1 MIYSVLIVSF
11 LLEASLSTIVSINSL
26 FAPLFL
32 LTSLT
37 ILFPYF
43 KNKKENFFI
52 VCLICGLFYDIA
64 FYNSI
69 FVNTISFAMFS
80 GFVILCYNYINYNIF
95 NSNFL
100 NIFALI
106 FYRIISYL
114 ILCIVDF
121 VSFNQNILI
130 KGIYSSILANLIYGV
145 LIYIIINKISKI
157 FKIEKSE

>member
-1 MIYSVLIVSF
+1 MIYSVLILSF
-11 LLEASLSTIVSINSL
+11 LLEASLSTIVSTNSL
-26 FAPLFL
+26 FIPLFL

-52 VCLICGLFYDIA
+52 VSLICGLFYDIA
-64 FYNSI
+64 FYNTI

-80 GFVILCYNYINYNIF
+80 GFIILCYNYINYNIF

-106 FYRIISYL
+106 FYRIISYS

-121 VSFNQNILI
+121 IHFNQNILI
-130 KGIYSSILANLIYGV
+130 KGICSSILANLIYGI
-145 LIYIIINKISKI
+145 LIYIIVNKISSI